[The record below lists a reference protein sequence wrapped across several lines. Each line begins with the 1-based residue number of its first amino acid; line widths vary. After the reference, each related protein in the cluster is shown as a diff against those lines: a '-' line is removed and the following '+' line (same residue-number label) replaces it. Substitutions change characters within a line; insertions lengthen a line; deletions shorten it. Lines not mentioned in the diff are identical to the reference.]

1 MGINLGSYYLVM
13 RILELQNLAREE
25 GQIFYIRK
33 YKCDAVLELPKNQEK
48 VPIIF
53 TIETSPLGKKIIELT
68 FTQAI
73 NYPLIPVKKA
83 LLEYIYT
90 EEIEGRIPC

>member
-1 MGINLGSYYLVM
+1 M
-13 RILELQNLAREE
+13 RVLELQNLTREE

-33 YKCDAVLELPKNQEK
+33 YSCEAVLELPTSQEK

-68 FTQAI
+68 FPQPV
-73 NYPLIPVKKA
+73 NYPLLPVKKA
-83 LLEYIYT
+83 LMEYIYT

>member
-1 MGINLGSYYLVM
+1 M
-13 RILELQNLAREE
+13 RVLELQNLEREE

-33 YKCDAVLELPKNQEK
+33 YACNAILELPTCQEN
-48 VPIIF
+48 VPITF

-68 FTQAI
+68 FNKTV

-90 EEIEGRIPC
+90 EEIEGRLPC

>member
-1 MGINLGSYYLVM
+1 M
-13 RILELQNLAREE
+13 RVLELQNLAREE

-33 YKCDAVLELPKNQEK
+33 YSCDAILELPKNTEK
-48 VPIIF
+48 VPIQF

-83 LLEYIYT
+83 LLEFIYT